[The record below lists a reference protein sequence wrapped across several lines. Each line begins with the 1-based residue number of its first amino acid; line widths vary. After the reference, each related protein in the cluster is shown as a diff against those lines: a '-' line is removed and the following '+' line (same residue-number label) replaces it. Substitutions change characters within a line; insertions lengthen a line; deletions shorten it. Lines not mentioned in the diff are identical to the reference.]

1 MTNRIYRRKTERT
14 AGRRARLLAAIL
26 AASLAV
32 SGCSGKKNQSKLE
45 TGKISSNSVVMMVGD
60 QQVRFSEVQAYRYF
74 LKCQYEGNFGK
85 KLWDYPLSE
94 TETIGDQAKQE
105 IVNMIT
111 QLKIIS
117 NEAKKQNVTLTA
129 DEQDQAVRNAQELMA
144 SATEKQK
151 EKYLLNAQELSEI
164 YQENALANKMFY
176 VATNDADTDI
186 TDQEARQASIQYI
199 HIVTSGK
206 DRNGTE
212 ISMDETEKADALK
225 RAKKLRK
232 EAVGA
237 EDFLGLAQKST
248 EAEQTELLIGRDS
261 TELEPSILQE
271 ALRMKSDELSPV
283 LEGDRG
289 YYIIYCVNEQ
299 DEDATY
305 QKKEEIIEQRQTEM
319 FTEKYAK
326 WMQKQDVDINQQF
339 WNDFSI

>member
-1 MTNRIYRRKTERT
+1 MSDRICSGKNRRRI
-14 AGRRARLLAAIL
+14 RLLAVLL
-26 AASLAV
+26 AATVTV
-32 SGCSGKKNQSKLE
+32 SGCSVGKKKITLE
-45 TGKISSNSVVMMVGD
+45 TGDISASSVVMMVGD
-60 QQVRFSEVQAYRYF
+60 QQVRYSEVQAYRYF

-94 TETIGDQAKQE
+94 SETIGDQAKQE

-129 DEQDQAVRNAQELMA
+129 DEKDQAVRNAQELLA

-151 EKYLLNAQELSEI
+151 EKFLLNVQELSEI

-176 VATNDADTDI
+176 VATNDADTNI
-186 TDQEARQASIQYI
+186 TDNEARQVSIQYI
-199 HIVTSGK
+199 QIVTKGT
-206 DRNGTE
+206 DRNGTK
-212 ISMDETEKADALK
+212 IDMDMTEKADAQK
-225 RAKKLRK
+225 RAKRLRK
-232 EAVGA
+232 EAVAA

-248 EAEQTELLIGRDS
+248 EAVQAEMMVGRDS
-261 TELEPSILQE
+261 EELESSILREVLQ
-271 ALRMKSDELSPV
+271 MKSGDLSPV
-283 LEGDRG
+283 LAGDEG
-289 YYIIYCVNEQ
+289 YYIVYCVNEQ

-319 FTEKYAK
+319 FTSKYTQ
-326 WMQKQDVDINQQF
+326 WMKEQDVDINQQF